1 MGVGNVKIV
10 FQRVPAP
17 FRVKD
22 RNPLAVLVHPTL
34 KEPVPCANL
43 GYGGGIGALGVNQ
56 ELLVKAALVI
66 VAGRG

>member
-1 MGVGNVKIV
+1 MGVGNVKII

-22 RNPLAVLVHPTL
+22 RYAFAVFIYPPF

-43 GYGGGIGALGVNQ
+43 GDCRSVGALGVNQ